1 MSEEKKE
8 VKKGI
13 LSLSIKDKE
22 ALYTAYMPFVTNG
35 GLFIPTSR
43 PYQYGDEVFIL
54 ISLMDEEE
62 KIPVAANIVWVTPK
76 GPGNYRSAGI
86 GVQFSAEDK
95 GVLRGKI
102 ETHLAGTLERTQ
114 ATNTM

>member
-8 VKKGI
+8 VKRGI
-13 LSLSIKDKE
+13 LSLSIKDKD
-22 ALYTAYMPFVTNG
+22 ALYSAYMPFVQNG

-54 ISLMDEEE
+54 ISLMEEEE
-62 KIPVAANIVWVTPK
+62 KLPVAANIVWITPK

-86 GVQFSAEDK
+86 GVQFSDEDK
-95 GVLRGKI
+95 GMIRGKI
-102 ETHLAGTLERTQ
+102 ETYLAGTSERLQ